1 LNPASSGVD
10 NPPGTRLSVSSHH
23 TLPGI
28 LLARNASLHI
38 VVAGGAGMIGS
49 HLCEE
54 LVGRGHFVTCLDNL
68 CTGRL
73 VNLEPIRDHSRFRF
87 LLHDVI
93 EPLPPVGHVD
103 RVFNLASPASPPG
116 YTRLPLET
124 MRVNSEGTR
133 RLIELA
139 L

>member
-1 LNPASSGVD
+1 AVDSRRGPLDWVSPPRLPRPAPSLADARAYRNPSKPLNPASPGVD
-10 NPPGTRLSVSSHH
+10 NPRGTRLSVSSHH
-23 TLPGI
+23 SLPGI

-73 VNLEPIRDHSRFRF
+73 VNLEPIPNHSR
-87 LLHDVI
+87 
-93 EPLPPVGHVD
+93 
-103 RVFNLASPASPPG
+103 
-116 YTRLPLET
+116 
-124 MRVNSEGTR
+124 
-133 RLIELA
+133 
-139 L
+139 